1 MAENRE
7 NYTNI
12 TTNTTTTILSTAGKL
27 ARIVINKIGTTSTAT
42 IYDNSAASGSIV
54 GTISTVAPETKHYFC
69 RLSTGLTIVTAG
81 AAAADITV
89 TWE

>member
-1 MAENRE
+1 MAIDRA

-12 TTNTTTTILSTAGKL
+12 TTNTTTTITTDPGTLCKV
-27 ARIVINKIGTTSTAT
+27 IVNKVGTTSTVT
-42 IYDNSAASGSIV
+42 VYDSDAASGSIIASMSSVAV
-54 GTISTVAPETKHYFC
+54 GTFFYDC
-69 RLSTGLTIVTAG
+69 RRSVGLTIVTAG